1 MQYTMDHY
9 KRAKQ
14 EGFGGYWS
22 MIESKHM
29 YLLSRHKVQTLK
41 HFEMCLPADFSAT
54 NQHGWV
60 GPLFH
65 LARPSVR
72 SAPHFA
78 SSCLRII
85 LGFTEPDPSGDEVE
99 LRPTQGRATH
109 RPTDILVSLS
119 QITSMEPQYYS

>member
-1 MQYTMDHY
+1 
-9 KRAKQ
+9 
-14 EGFGGYWS
+14 
-22 MIESKHM
+22 MIESKYTWM
-29 YLLSRHKVQTLK
+29 SRDKVKTTK
-41 HFEMCLPADFSAT
+41 HLEMCLPTDFLAT

-85 LGFTEPDPSGDEVE
+85 FGFTEPDPSGDEVE
-99 LRPTQGRATH
+99 LGPTQGRASDN
-109 RPTDILVSLS
+109 PTDILVRLS
-119 QITSMEPQYYS
+119 QLAS

>member
-1 MQYTMDHY
+1 
-9 KRAKQ
+9 
-14 EGFGGYWS
+14 
-22 MIESKHM
+22 MIESK
-29 YLLSRHKVQTLK
+29 YTWISRDKVKIFKHLK
-41 HFEMCLPADFSAT
+41 MCLPTDFLAT

-85 LGFTEPDPSGDEVE
+85 FGLTEPDPSGDEVE
-99 LRPTQGRATH
+99 LRPTQGQEKNK
-109 RPTDILVSLS
+109 PSDILVSLS
-119 QITSMEPQYYS
+119 QQNYYQPQYDS